1 MKLKPREVYLRAAE
15 EIASGR
21 CEFSC
26 NAIDSRFEHWHESCL
41 YHSVMAAEGAVF
53 LCVRDI
59 TRAMG
64 KVASTHQR
72 CRNFRVLL
80 LCMMAAA
87 YKDIKNIRKS

>member
-26 NAIDSRFEHWHESCL
+26 NAISAGFEHWPESCL
-41 YHSVMAAEGAVF
+41 YHCVMAAEGTIF
-53 LCVRDI
+53 LCVSDI
-59 TRAMG
+59 TGAMS
-64 KVASTHQR
+64 APSTHQR